1 MNTSTAQ
8 KENIMGTMPVGKL
21 LMTISLPIMISML
34 IQSLYNVVDSYF
46 VSKISE
52 NALSAVS
59 LAFPMQSLI
68 IAVATGTCVGVNAL
82 LSRKLGQH
90 DQKAVNDAA
99 ENGIFLAILSSL
111 VFILFG
117 IFFARGFMAV
127 QTDVAEIVDG
137 GTIYLK
143 ICTICCPGIFMS
155 ITFARLLQSTGRT
168 IYSMIGQIAGAL
180 TNIALDPLLIFGIGF
195 FPEMG
200 IAGAAV
206 ATVAG
211 QVLGACFDI
220 ILNHY
225 KNKDIQLSLR
235 RFRPNG
241 AVIKEIYIVGI
252 PTILNN
258 SLMAIMTYGLNKI
271 LLAFSTSATAV
282 LGVFFKLNSFIV
294 MPVIG
299 LNNGLIPIVAYNF
312 GARKR
317 ERIISSI
324 RLAMIWAVSY
334 MALGLLLFQLFPRP
348 ILSPF
353 IEIPS
358 TMEMGVHALRRI
370 SPGFLAGGLGFV
382 LCASFQALHKA
393 YYSLIVQGLRQLV
406 IILPVAYF
414 LALAGDVN
422 MVWWAFPIADYL
434 SLFICIALYIKIT
447 RDRISRI

>member
-1 MNTSTAQ
+1 
-8 KENIMGTMPVGKL
+8 MPVGKL

-68 IAVATGTCVGVNAL
+68 IAVATGTGVGVNAL

-195 FPEMG
+195 FPKW
-200 IAGAAV
+200 ALPAPPWQQLQDRCWV
-206 ATVAG
+206 P
-211 QVLGACFDI
+211 VLI
-220 ILNHY
+220 
-225 KNKDIQLSLR
+225 
-235 RFRPNG
+235 
-241 AVIKEIYIVGI
+241 
-252 PTILNN
+252 
-258 SLMAIMTYGLNKI
+258 
-271 LLAFSTSATAV
+271 
-282 LGVFFKLNSFIV
+282 
-294 MPVIG
+294 
-299 LNNGLIPIVAYNF
+299 
-312 GARKR
+312 
-317 ERIISSI
+317 
-324 RLAMIWAVSY
+324 
-334 MALGLLLFQLFPRP
+334 
-348 ILSPF
+348 
-353 IEIPS
+353 
-358 TMEMGVHALRRI
+358 
-370 SPGFLAGGLGFV
+370 
-382 LCASFQALHKA
+382 
-393 YYSLIVQGLRQLV
+393 
-406 IILPVAYF
+406 
-414 LALAGDVN
+414 
-422 MVWWAFPIADYL
+422 
-434 SLFICIALYIKIT
+434 
-447 RDRISRI
+447 